1 MTLAI
6 NGDKE
11 EMENVRVGSVLSNIE
26 SPIPMVTS
34 FLAQILTFDIA
45 IPLTIGYQAVMYWQ
59 SVNEP
64 VTLTRLLCTIDKTSG
79 EIGKKRPRA
88 IGPSSTAIVQVTCNR
103 AMCLERFADYK
114 QLGRFTLRE
123 GGSSIA
129 AGTVMK
135 LLP

>member
-1 MTLAI
+1 LHDCMIQSL
-6 NGDKE
+6 DRLD
-11 EMENVRVGSVLSNIE
+11 MSFSLS
-26 SPIPMVTS
+26 
-34 FLAQILTFDIA
+34 QILTFDIA
-45 IPLTIGYQAVMYWQ
+45 VPLTIGYTAVMYWQ

-64 VTLTRLLCTIDKTSG
+64 VTLTRLLCTVDKNSG
-79 EIGKKRPRA
+79 EIGKKKPRSIPA
-88 IGPSSTAIVQVTCNR
+88 ASTAIVQVTCNR
-103 AMCLERFADYK
+103 PMCIERFVDYK